1 MKASRPTERTEAGT
15 VTDSTVELAKA
26 RSPMEVTVSGSV
38 TSVAEP
44 LYFTRTPASSI
55 SKSSASAARTVTG
68 MDALLVAPASVV
80 TVAVSLPEPA

>member
-1 MKASRPTERTEAGT
+1 MKASRPIERTEAGI

-26 RSPMEVTVSGSV
+26 RSPMEVTVSGRV

-44 LYFTRTPASSI
+44 LYLTRTPASSI

-68 MDALLVAPASVV
+68 MDAVFVVPASVV
-80 TVAVSLPEPA
+80 TVAVSVPEPA

>member
-1 MKASRPTERTEAGT
+1 MKASRPIERTEAGI
-15 VTDSTVELAKA
+15 VTCSTVELAKA
-26 RSPMEVTVSGSV
+26 RSPIEVTVSGRV

-44 LYFTRTPASSI
+44 LYLTRTPSSLI

-68 MDALLVAPASVV
+68 MDAVLVAPASVV

>member
-1 MKASRPTERTEAGT
+1 MKASRPIERTEAGI

-26 RSPMEVTVSGSV
+26 RSPMEVTVSGRV

-44 LYFTRTPASSI
+44 LYVTRTPSSLI

-68 MDALLVAPASVV
+68 MDAVLAAPPSVV
-80 TVAVSLPEPA
+80 TVAVSVPEPA